1 MDSLQLIAQKN
12 ATCADLLTCLYNLKT
27 TDLEVLL
34 QVAKNPNTTLDD
46 IAKTLQHDRSSIH
59 RILAKLVSANLVTKQ
74 SKSLKGGGYYHAYKM
89 VEPDAIKK
97 HARARVKEITESL
110 NGLVDSFESDL
121 KKHLNSN

>member
-34 QVAKNPNTTLDD
+34 QVAKNPNTTLDN

-89 VEPDAIKK
+89 VEPATIKK
-97 HARARVKEITESL
+97 HARTRVKEITESL
-110 NGLVDSFESDL
+110 NQLVDSFESDL
-121 KKHLNSN
+121 NKHLNAN